1 MPRIAL
7 TTLGCKVNQFES
19 AAFSSALTEAGCTI
33 VPFAQE
39 ADVYII
45 NTCAVTGRAGQQSR
59 QMIRRAA
66 QQNPK
71 AKIVVTG
78 CYAQAEEKTVHELCD
93 PPVVLVGN
101 AQKDK
106 VVQAALQTMTEKKQV
121 DLGDIGTQKTICHL
135 PVRNFSGKTRAFMRI
150 QDGCNNFCSYCIVP
164 YTRGRSRS
172 LPREQVFAQIAVF
185 LAEGYQEIVITG
197 INTGKYGLDLCEGET
212 MSSLLRSLCSLFPSV
227 RFRLSSLEPNEITDG
242 LLDIVLAHPN
252 LMPHFHI
259 PLQSGDDQIL
269 ARMNRRYTSVFFA
282 KAIEKIQQ
290 KLPYAGIGCDVLC
303 GFPGETD
310 VAAARTFAFLKGLPI
325 SSLHVFPYSKRP
337 GTPAAQM
344 EGQVSAQEKTRRVN
358 CLRSLDKELRQR
370 FYTSQIG
377 RSFRVLVE
385 RRSKEKKY
393 VLQGFTENYI
403 PLQFEGP
410 ATVLRSV
417 VSVQLINVEHGYP
430 LGRWVPALEQET

>member
-78 CYAQAEEKTVHELCD
+78 CYAQVEEKTVQELCD
-93 PPVVLVGN
+93 SPVVLVGN

-121 DLGDIGTQKTICHL
+121 DLGDIGTQKTICPL
-135 PVRNFSGKTRAFMRI
+135 PVRNFSGRTRAFMRI

-172 LPREQVFAQIAVF
+172 LPREQVFA
-185 LAEGYQEIVITG
+185 
-197 INTGKYGLDLCEGET
+197 
-212 MSSLLRSLCSLFPSV
+212 
-227 RFRLSSLEPNEITDG
+227 
-242 LLDIVLAHPN
+242 
-252 LMPHFHI
+252 
-259 PLQSGDDQIL
+259 
-269 ARMNRRYTSVFFA
+269 
-282 KAIEKIQQ
+282 
-290 KLPYAGIGCDVLC
+290 
-303 GFPGETD
+303 
-310 VAAARTFAFLKGLPI
+310 
-325 SSLHVFPYSKRP
+325 
-337 GTPAAQM
+337 
-344 EGQVSAQEKTRRVN
+344 
-358 CLRSLDKELRQR
+358 
-370 FYTSQIG
+370 
-377 RSFRVLVE
+377 
-385 RRSKEKKY
+385 
-393 VLQGFTENYI
+393 
-403 PLQFEGP
+403 
-410 ATVLRSV
+410 
-417 VSVQLINVEHGYP
+417 
-430 LGRWVPALEQET
+430 